1 LGEAFLMFVMG
12 PEQRQYQIGDGAMD
26 DDNEQQI
33 QAARFHR
40 ERFSLTGDCAPLVS
54 VIQRSA
60 MSGAE
65 G

>member
-1 LGEAFLMFVMG
+1 MTTSSK
-12 PEQRQYQIGDGAMD
+12 
-26 DDNEQQI
+26 I

-40 ERFSLTGDCAPLVS
+40 ERFGLTGDCAPLVS
-54 VIQRSA
+54 VTSSASA